1 MFPKIDTLLDIL
13 LLMISVLS
21 YWSRLYQH
29 QMPAKPSYSAS
40 NNPGNRR
47 KVKSREY
54 GCIWWINTNNYAL
67 LAVSSNSNIRTQVGI
82 FFYGLYINKLQRT
95 ALFTKWG
102 QKNCELFFCIFY
114 FLPLFN
120 EGCYVAWIFLYWF
133 GINYCW
139 VDSSLEIYW
148 LCICNI

>member
-102 QKNCELFFCIFY
+102 EKLWTFLLYIFFAPFY
-114 FLPLFN
+114 

-133 GINYCW
+133 GINYCC

>member
-29 QMPAKPSYSAS
+29 QMAAKPSYSAS

-47 KVKSREY
+47 EVKSREY

-82 FFYGLYINKLQRT
+82 FFLWALYKQIAKDGVIHKVRAKKLWTFLLYIL
-95 ALFTKWG
+95 
-102 QKNCELFFCIFY
+102 
-114 FLPLFN
+114 FLPLFMKVVMLR
-120 EGCYVAWIFLYWF
+120 ESF
-133 GINYCW
+133 
-139 VDSSLEIYW
+139 
-148 LCICNI
+148 CIDLVLIIVG

>member
-1 MFPKIDTLLDIL
+1 MQWYGEKRKSLDTEASYQLEARIYQHCYFSFPWLNIEIYSTQLKSRKEIAWWHLIYLRLMFPKIDTLLDIL

-29 QMPAKPSYSAS
+29 QMAAKPSYSAS

-82 FFYGLYINKLQRT
+82 FFMGFI
-95 ALFTKWG
+95 
-102 QKNCELFFCIFY
+102 
-114 FLPLFN
+114 
-120 EGCYVAWIFLYWF
+120 
-133 GINYCW
+133 
-139 VDSSLEIYW
+139 
-148 LCICNI
+148 

>member
-29 QMPAKPSYSAS
+29 QMAAKPSYSAS

-82 FFYGLYINKLQRT
+82 FFYGLYINKCKGRRYSQSEGKKT
-95 ALFTKWG
+95 VNFS
-102 QKNCELFFCIFY
+102 FVYFIFAPFY
-114 FLPLFN
+114 

>member
-29 QMPAKPSYSAS
+29 QMAAKPSYSAS
-40 NNPGNRR
+40 NNPGNRG

-82 FFYGLYINKLQRT
+82 FLWALYKQIAKDGVIHKVRAKKLWTFLLYIL
-95 ALFTKWG
+95 
-102 QKNCELFFCIFY
+102 
-114 FLPLFN
+114 FLPLFMKVVMLR
-120 EGCYVAWIFLYWF
+120 ESF
-133 GINYCW
+133 
-139 VDSSLEIYW
+139 
-148 LCICNI
+148 CIDLVLIIVG

>member
-29 QMPAKPSYSAS
+29 QMAAKPSYSAS

-82 FFYGLYINKLQRT
+82 FFYGLYINKCKGRRYSQSEGKKLWT
-95 ALFTKWG
+95 FL
-102 QKNCELFFCIFY
+102 LYIL
-114 FLPLFN
+114 FLPLFMKVVMLR
-120 EGCYVAWIFLYWF
+120 ESF
-133 GINYCW
+133 
-139 VDSSLEIYW
+139 
-148 LCICNI
+148 CIDLVLIIVG

>member
-1 MFPKIDTLLDIL
+1 MEKGGKVLILRHLIRSPYLPTLLFFFSLIKHWNLLHLIKISEGNRLVTLIYLRLMFPKIDTLLDIL

-82 FFYGLYINKLQRT
+82 FFMGFI
-95 ALFTKWG
+95 
-102 QKNCELFFCIFY
+102 
-114 FLPLFN
+114 
-120 EGCYVAWIFLYWF
+120 
-133 GINYCW
+133 
-139 VDSSLEIYW
+139 
-148 LCICNI
+148 

>member
-29 QMPAKPSYSAS
+29 LMAAKPSYSAS
-40 NNPGNRR
+40 NNPGNQR

-82 FFYGLYINKLQRT
+82 FLWALYKQIAKDGVIHKVRVKKLWTFLLYIL
-95 ALFTKWG
+95 
-102 QKNCELFFCIFY
+102 
-114 FLPLFN
+114 FLPLFMKVVMLR
-120 EGCYVAWIFLYWF
+120 ESF
-133 GINYCW
+133 
-139 VDSSLEIYW
+139 
-148 LCICNI
+148 CIDLVLIIVG

>member
-29 QMPAKPSYSAS
+29 QMAAKPSYSAS

-82 FFYGLYINKLQRT
+82 FFMGFIYKQIAKDGVIHKVR
-95 ALFTKWG
+95 AK
-102 QKNCELFFCIFY
+102 KNCELFFCIFY
-114 FLPLFN
+114 FCPFLWRLLCCVNLFVLIW
-120 EGCYVAWIFLYWF
+120 Y
-133 GINYCW
+133 
-139 VDSSLEIYW
+139 
-148 LCICNI
+148 

>member
-29 QMPAKPSYSAS
+29 QMAAKPSYSAS
-40 NNPGNRR
+40 NNPGNRG

-67 LAVSSNSNIRTQVGI
+67 LAVSSNSNTLYKNTSGGFI
-82 FFYGLYINKLQRT
+82 YGLYINKLQRT

-102 QKNCELFFCIFY
+102 RKNCELFFCIFY
-114 FLPLFN
+114 FCPFLWRLLCCVNLFVLIW
-120 EGCYVAWIFLYWF
+120 Y
-133 GINYCW
+133 
-139 VDSSLEIYW
+139 
-148 LCICNI
+148 

>member
-82 FFYGLYINKLQRT
+82 FFYGLYINKCKGRRYSQSEG
-95 ALFTKWG
+95 K
-102 QKNCELFFCIFY
+102 KNCELFFCIF
-114 FLPLFN
+114 FLPLFMKVVMLR
-120 EGCYVAWIFLYWF
+120 ESF
-133 GINYCW
+133 
-139 VDSSLEIYW
+139 
-148 LCICNI
+148 CIDLVLIIVG